1 MKVKICGITSLD
13 DALICEKEG
22 ADAIGFIFYR
32 QSRRYILPKD
42 AAEIT
47 KKLSPFTV
55 KVGVFVNEKISVL
68 SEILEKTKINVVQ
81 LHGDEN
87 ENYSMQIKLP
97 VIKSFRIKEGFD
109 FDIITKYNN
118 VNYLLDSFVENNYGG
133 TGSSFNWELIP
144 MNLRNKII
152 LSGGISEKN
161 IEYIFKNIFPSAVDL
176 SSSLESKPGKKDEWK
191 VKSFF
196 KKFNSLRLE
205 CL

>member
-1 MKVKICGITSLD
+1 MKVKICGITNLD

-22 ADAIGFIFYR
+22 ADAIGFIFYKR
-32 QSRRYILPKD
+32 SKRYILPKD
-42 AAEIT
+42 AAEIAE
-47 KKLSPFTV
+47 KLSPFTA
-55 KVGVFVNEKISVL
+55 KVGVFVNEDVSAIA
-68 SEILEKTKINVVQ
+68 EIAEKTNINMVQ

-87 ENYSMQIKLP
+87 ENYCMQIKLP

-109 FDIITKYNN
+109 YDRISKYNN

-144 MNLRNKII
+144 MNLRDKII